1 MVITKLLSNGDI
13 QISEHFKLSEFKSPG
28 TDTVKYDTDIL
39 AMLEKIRAH
48 FGGPIQITSGYR
60 TPAYNKKVGGS
71 TNSAHMD
78 GRAAD
83 FKVKDKAGN
92 PISSKSVCLFL
103 EEIGWAHGIG
113 YMDTATHFDTKFL
126 GSRIDE
132 TRPGTTTKWYV
143 VRTTYAAY
151 WGYKTRTVIAPV
163 VNLRSGPGTN
173 YPVVGRKTIGN
184 KITVY
189 ATAKNSRGRTWAKI
203 SFINN
208 RWIAY
213 WLTK

>member
-1 MVITKLLSNGDI
+1 MIITKLLSNGDV

-39 AMLEKIRAH
+39 AMLEKVRAH
-48 FGGPIQITSGYR
+48 FGGVSKINSGYR
-60 TPAYNKKVGGS
+60 TPAYNKRVGGS
-71 TNSAHMD
+71 LHSAHME
-78 GRAAD
+78 GRAVDLEQHDHTGAL
-83 FKVKDKAGN
+83 V
-92 PISSKSVCLFL
+92 PSKSVCLFL
-103 EEIGWAHGIG
+103 EEIGWTGGIG
-113 YMDTATHFDTKFL
+113 YMNTATHFDTKFL

-151 WGYKTRTVIAPV
+151 WGYKTRTVIAPA

-184 KITVY
+184 KVTVY
-189 ATAKNSRGRTWAKI
+189 ATAKDSRGRTWAKI
-203 SFINN
+203 SFISN